1 MAKFGFEKIVS
12 RGGNSKLSCAIGALA
27 AFITF
32 LIYLPA
38 LGNDFVNWDDQMYVY
53 LNHNI
58 RQLDLD
64 FFKWAFKTDVFNAY
78 WHPLPLISYAIDYQ
92 VLGLNPFQYHLTNV
106 IFHALNTF
114 LVFYL
119 GLTLYRTARPEAVV
133 ARAPGA
139 GAVTAGLVTAFL
151 FGVHPLHVES
161 VAWISERKDVL
172 YAFFFLLSVLSYLRY
187 ADRQAP
193 RKALYYSLSLIF
205 FILSVMSKPMAVTLP
220 LVLLILDWY
229 PLARFAGG
237 SNGYKIV
244 KIALLEKLPF
254 FAVSLLSGLLTVVSM
269 YGHGNVDAGLSL
281 LVRAVVSVRGYM
293 FYIYKMFLPFDLA
306 PVYPYPQ
313 VIHFFDYKTLVP
325 LAGFILIA
333 VFCVLTLRRFKY
345 FSAAWLSYLIMLLPV
360 IGIIQNGHQSAAD
373 RYTYL
378 PLLGLFLLAGF
389 GLGKLIDR
397 TGGYLRVIVLVPA
410 VLVLVALS
418 YMTIKQEA
426 VWNGPVSLWNR
437 QISVYPGQP
446 WTAHYYRALGYS
458 NKGDFANAEK
468 DYTLY
473 MASNEFDPGDARKYV
488 ERGTLYMELKDC
500 GAALKDFET
509 ALKLKPEY
517 ESAVFANGVL
527 NAGAGRCRQALE
539 GLRSGL

>member
-1 MAKFGFEKIVS
+1 MAKFDFEKIVPKY
-12 RGGNSKLSCAIGALA
+12 GFSKLNCAIGALA

-58 RQLDLD
+58 RHFDLA
-64 FFKWAFKTDVFNAY
+64 FLKWAFKTDVLNAY
-78 WHPLPLISYAIDYQ
+78 WHPLPLISYALDYQ
-92 VLGLNPFQYHLTNV
+92 ILGLNPFQFHLTNV
-106 IFHALNTF
+106 VFHALNTF
-114 LVFYL
+114 LVFCL
-119 GLTLYRTARPEAVV
+119 AVNLYIAARPEAVA
-133 ARAPGA
+133 ARAFDA

-151 FGVHPLHVES
+151 FGVHPQHVES

-187 ADRQAP
+187 ANPQAP
-193 RKALYYSLSLIF
+193 RKVLYYTLSLIF

-220 LVLLILDWY
+220 LVLLILDWH
-229 PLARFAGG
+229 PLGRFAGG
-237 SNGYKIV
+237 SNGYKLV

-269 YGHGNVDAGLSL
+269 YGHGNVDEGLSIF
-281 LVRAVVSVRGYM
+281 VRAVVSVRGYM

-313 VIHFFDYKTLVP
+313 VILFFDYKTLVP

-333 VFCVLTLRRFKY
+333 VFCVLTFRRLRSFQ
-345 FSAAWLSYLIMLLPV
+345 AAWLSYLIMLLPV

-389 GLGKLIDR
+389 GLAKLIER
-397 TGGYLRVIVLVPA
+397 TGGYLRVIVVVPA
-410 VLVLVALS
+410 VFVFVAMS
-418 YMTIKQEA
+418 YLTIKQEA
-426 VWNGPVSLWNR
+426 VWKGPVTLWTR

-473 MASNEFDPGDARKYV
+473 MASNEFDPSDARKYV

-500 GAALKDFET
+500 GAALKDFEA

-517 ESAVFANGVL
+517 ASAVFANGVL
-527 NAGAGRCRQALE
+527 NAGAGRCRQAVE

>member
-1 MAKFGFEKIVS
+1 MAKTDSEKIATKD
-12 RGGNSKLSCAIGALA
+12 GYSKLNCAIGVLA

-58 RQLDLD
+58 RHLDFD
-64 FFKWAFKTDVFNAY
+64 FFKWAFKIDVFSAY

-106 IFHALNTF
+106 IVHALNTF

-119 GLTLYRTARPEAVV
+119 GLTLYRTARPEAG
-133 ARAPGA
+133 AAGPLNA
-139 GAVTAGLVTAFL
+139 GAVVAGLVSAFL
-151 FGVHPLHVES
+151 FGVHPQHVES

-172 YAFFFLLSVLSYLRY
+172 YAFFFLLSVLSYLKY
-187 ADRQAP
+187 ANPQAP
-193 RKALYYSLSLIF
+193 RKALYYTLTLIF

-220 LVLLILDWY
+220 LILLILDWH
-229 PLARFAGG
+229 PLGRLAGG
-237 SNGYKIV
+237 SNWHKLV
-244 KIALLEKLPF
+244 KIALFEKLPF

-269 YGHGNVDAGLSL
+269 YGHGNVDEGLSIF
-281 LVRAVVSVRGYM
+281 VRAVVSVRGYM

-333 VFCVLTLRRFKY
+333 VFCVLTFRRLRSFQ
-345 FSAAWLSYLIMLLPV
+345 AAWLSYLIMLLPV
-360 IGIIQNGHQSAAD
+360 IGIIQNGHQAAAD

-389 GLGKLIDR
+389 GLGKLIER

-410 VLVLVALS
+410 VFVFVALS
-418 YMTIKQEA
+418 YLTVKQEA
-426 VWNGPVSLWNR
+426 VWGGPVSLWSR
-437 QISVYPGQP
+437 QIELYPGQP

-500 GAALKDFET
+500 GAALKDFAK

-517 ESAVFANGVL
+517 ASAVFANGVL
-527 NAGAGRCRQALE
+527 NAGEGRCRQVVE